1 MVDDIALLYVDGTH
15 PPPCLSGEIGKHKRL
30 KIFRLQAYRFKSGLR
45 HQRTNMTDLE
55 ILDLK
60 LANISLRMELKNL
73 KHKYKG
79 RIEAEN
85 CSYFCEQPEC
95 AKALAEKTW
104 APNELSCM

>member
-1 MVDDIALLYVDGTH
+1 
-15 PPPCLSGEIGKHKRL
+15 
-30 KIFRLQAYRFKSGLR
+30 
-45 HQRTNMTDLE
+45 MTDLE

-104 APNELSCM
+104 APDELSCM

>member
-1 MVDDIALLYVDGTH
+1 MCGETH
-15 PPPCLSGEIGKHKRL
+15 TL
-30 KIFRLQAYRFKSGLR
+30 KPLGRFESGLR

-55 ILDLK
+55 ILRLK
-60 LANISLRMELKNL
+60 LDNLTLRMEIKNL
-73 KHKYKG
+73 KHRYKG

-104 APNELSCM
+104 APDELSCM

>member
-1 MVDDIALLYVDGTH
+1 
-15 PPPCLSGEIGKHKRL
+15 
-30 KIFRLQAYRFKSGLR
+30 
-45 HQRTNMTDLE
+45 MTDLD
-55 ILDLK
+55 ILK
-60 LANISLRMELKNL
+60 LKLDNINLRMELKNL

-104 APNELSCM
+104 APSEMSSL